1 MNDIGT
7 SYLFWLGW
15 IFGLAGLHRFYN
27 KKIGTG
33 LLWFCTWGLFGV
45 GQFIDLV
52 LIPNMVDEHN
62 TKVRAQLG
70 LSPTGVPLSQAAV
83 AARVIQTPRE
93 QLMVKLVKAAAARSG
108 RISVTQGVIDTGHGF
123 AEVEATLQEMV
134 RSGYVSIDNDPITG
148 VVIYDFLEL

>member
-15 IFGLAGLHRFYN
+15 IFGLGGLHRLYN

-33 LLWFCTWGLFGV
+33 LLWFCTWGFFGV

-62 TKVRAQLG
+62 AQTRAKLG
-70 LSPTGVPLSQAAV
+70 LSPTGVPLTQAVV
-83 AARVIQTPRE
+83 AATVVQTPQE
-93 QLMVKLVKAAAARSG
+93 QLMVQLVKAAAARG
-108 RISVTQGVIDTGHGF
+108 GKLSVTQGVLDTGYGF
-123 AEVEATLQEMV
+123 AEVEGTLREMV
-134 RSGYVSIDNDPITG
+134 KSGYIDVSNDPITG
-148 VVIYDFLEL
+148 VVIYDFIEL

>member
-15 IFGLAGLHRFYN
+15 FFGLGGLHRLYN

-52 LIPNMVDEHN
+52 LVPNMVDEHN
-62 TKVRAQLG
+62 AQTRAKLG
-70 LSPTGVPLSQAAV
+70 LSPTGVPLTGAAV
-83 AARVIQTPRE
+83 AATVVHNPRE
-93 QLMVKLVKAAAARSG
+93 QLMIKLVQAAAARG
-108 RISVTQGVIDTGHGF
+108 GKITLTQAVIDTGASF
-123 AEVEATLQEMV
+123 AELEATFTQMLQ
-134 RSGYVSIDNDPITG
+134 SGYIDISNDPITG
-148 VVIYDFLEL
+148 VVIYDFIEL